1 MKRTDKEQVVA
12 ELVERLRTSST
23 MIVADYRGLGMTDL
37 DGVRTELLRHGAR
50 FSVVKNTLTKRAA
63 EAAGVDELNQFL
75 DGPTAIAFVADGDM
89 VQVAKV
95 LSETARRTRVLALK
109 GGVLDGRAITADQVG
124 DLASLPPADVL
135 RGQALGAIVGPLNAI
150 VSIFTA
156 PLREF
161 VAVVDARI
169 SQLEESGESASPA
182 PEADAAR
189 EAADAVEAPA
199 ADADATEAEGEAEP
213 ATADAEPASPEAD
226 ATPENEENE
235 TTEEEE

>member
-12 ELVERLRTSST
+12 ELVERLRTSGT
-23 MIVADYRGLGMTDL
+23 MIVADYRGLGMTEL
-37 DGVRTELLRHGAR
+37 DDVRTELLKHGAR

-63 EAAGVDELNQFL
+63 EAAGVEELNQFL

-95 LSETARRTRVLALK
+95 LNETARRTRVLALK

-135 RGQALGAIVGPLNAI
+135 RGQVLGAVVGPLNAI
-150 VSIFTA
+150 VSIFNA

-169 SQLEESGESASPA
+169 RQVEEGGESSAPA
-182 PEADAAR
+182 PDSDA
-189 EAADAVEAPA
+189 
-199 ADADATEAEGEAEP
+199 GAEP
-213 ATADAEPASPEAD
+213 AEAESADEPPAEDVKARPRRRG
-226 ATPENEENE
+226 TP
-235 TTEEEE
+235 T

>member
-1 MKRTDKEQVVA
+1 MKRTDKDQVVA

-37 DGVRTELLRHGAR
+37 DGVRTELLKHGAR

-63 EAAGVDELNQFL
+63 EAAGIDELNQFL

-95 LSETARRTRVLALK
+95 LNETARRTRILALK
-109 GGVLDGRAITADQVG
+109 GGVLDGRAITADEVG
-124 DLASLPPADVL
+124 NLASLPPADVL

-150 VSIFTA
+150 VSIFDA

-169 SQLEESGESASPA
+169 RQLEEGGESAAAAPDAEAEPAAEDAETIA
-182 PEADAAR
+182 PEADAVR
-189 EAADAVEAPA
+189 E
-199 ADADATEAEGEAEP
+199 TEG
-213 ATADAEPASPEAD
+213 
-226 ATPENEENE
+226 NE